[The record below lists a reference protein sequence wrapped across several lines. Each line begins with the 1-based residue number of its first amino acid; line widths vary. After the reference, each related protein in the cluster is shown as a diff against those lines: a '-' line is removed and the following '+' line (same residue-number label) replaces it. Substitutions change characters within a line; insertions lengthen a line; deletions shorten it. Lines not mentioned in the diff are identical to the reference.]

1 MGACEA
7 AKSISGEEQRFMKVV
22 QCKLVETEE
31 ELEKAYSVRHE
42 IFVKEQELFAG
53 SDRDE
58 FDSQAIHIIALL
70 HGEVIGTVRVY
81 EREENVWFGSRLAV
95 LKPFRGRAGRAL
107 IEKAKE
113 VVKKKK
119 ARRFMAYVQLPN
131 IPFFRRHRWKS
142 VGDVIDYHGTPHQL
156 METQL

>member
-1 MGACEA
+1 
-7 AKSISGEEQRFMKVV
+7 MKVV
-22 QCKLVETEE
+22 KCKLVETDE
-31 ELEKAYSVRHE
+31 ELEKAYRIRHE
-42 IFVKEQELFAG
+42 IFVKEQELFEG

-58 FDSQAIHIIALL
+58 FDSRAIHIIALL
-70 HGEVIGTVRVY
+70 YGEVIGTVRVY

-95 LKPFRGRAGRAL
+95 LKHFRGRAGKVL

-119 ARRFMAYVQLPN
+119 AKRFMAYVQLPN
-131 IPFFRRHRWKS
+131 IHFFRRHRWRS
-142 VGDVIDYHGTPHQL
+142 VDDVIDYHGTPHQL

>member
-1 MGACEA
+1 
-7 AKSISGEEQRFMKVV
+7 MKVV
-22 QCKLVETEE
+22 QCKLVETED
-31 ELEKAYSVRHE
+31 ELGKAYSVRHE

-119 ARRFMAYVQLPN
+119 AKRFMAYVQLPN
-131 IPFFRRHRWKS
+131 IPFFRRHHWKS
-142 VGDVIDYHGTPHQL
+142 AGDIMDYHGMPHQL

>member
-1 MGACEA
+1 VGACEA
-7 AKSISGEEQRFMKVV
+7 AKSISGEEQRFMKDVK
-22 QCKLVETEE
+22 CKLVETEE
-31 ELEKAYSVRHE
+31 EVEKAYSVRHE

-95 LKPFRGRAGRAL
+95 LKPFRGRAGKVL

-113 VVKKKK
+113 TVKKRKAKK
-119 ARRFMAYVQLPN
+119 FMAYVQLPN
-131 IPFFRRHRWKS
+131 VPFFRRHRWKS
-142 VGDVIDYHGTPHQL
+142 VGDVIDYHGIPHQL

>member
-1 MGACEA
+1 
-7 AKSISGEEQRFMKVV
+7 MKDVK
-22 QCKLVETEE
+22 CKLVETEE
-31 ELEKAYSVRHE
+31 EVEKAYSVRHE

-95 LKPFRGRAGRAL
+95 LKPFRGRAGKVL

-113 VVKKKK
+113 TVKKRKAKK
-119 ARRFMAYVQLPN
+119 FMAYVQLPN
-131 IPFFRRHRWKS
+131 VPFFRRHRWKS
-142 VGDVIDYHGTPHQL
+142 VGDVIDYHGIPHQL

>member
-1 MGACEA
+1 
-7 AKSISGEEQRFMKVV
+7 MKDVK
-22 QCKLVETEE
+22 CKLVETEE
-31 ELEKAYSVRHE
+31 ELEKAYRIRHE
-42 IFVKEQELFAG
+42 IFVKEQELFTG

-58 FDSQAIHIIALL
+58 FDSLAIHIIALL
-70 HGEVIGTVRVY
+70 CGEVVGTVRVY

-95 LKPFRGRAGRAL
+95 LKPFRGRAGKVL

-113 VVKKKK
+113 VVKKER

-131 IPFFRRHRWKS
+131 IPFFRRHRWRS
-142 VGDVIDYHGTPHQL
+142 VGDVMDYHGTPHQL

>member
-1 MGACEA
+1 
-7 AKSISGEEQRFMKVV
+7 MKVV

-70 HGEVIGTVRVY
+70 YGEVIGTVRVY
-81 EREENVWFGSRLAV
+81 ETEENVWFGSRLAV
-95 LKPFRGRAGRAL
+95 LKPFRGRAGKVL
-107 IEKAKE
+107 IEKAE
-113 VVKKKK
+113 ETVKKKK
-119 ARRFMAYVQLPN
+119 AKRFMAYVQLPN
-131 IPFFRRHRWKS
+131 IPFFRRHRWRS
-142 VGDVIDYHGTPHQL
+142 VGDIIDYHGTPHQL

>member
-1 MGACEA
+1 M
-7 AKSISGEEQRFMKVV
+7 
-22 QCKLVETEE
+22 
-31 ELEKAYSVRHE
+31 
-42 IFVKEQELFAG
+42 
-53 SDRDE
+53 
-58 FDSQAIHIIALL
+58 
-70 HGEVIGTVRVY
+70 
-81 EREENVWFGSRLAV
+81 WFGSRLAV

>member
-1 MGACEA
+1 
-7 AKSISGEEQRFMKVV
+7 MKVV
-22 QCKLVETEE
+22 QCKLAETEE

-42 IFVKEQELFAG
+42 IFVKEQGLFAG

-58 FDSQAIHIIALL
+58 FDSRAIHIIALL
-70 HGEVIGTVRVY
+70 YGEVIGTVRIY

-95 LKPFRGRAGRAL
+95 LKPFRGRVGKVL

-113 VVKKKK
+113 LVKKKK
-119 ARRFMAYVQLPN
+119 AKRFMAYIQLPN

-142 VGDVIDYHGTPHQL
+142 VGDIIDYHGTPHQL

>member
-1 MGACEA
+1 
-7 AKSISGEEQRFMKVV
+7 MKVV

-58 FDSQAIHIIALL
+58 FDSRAIHIIALL
-70 HGEVIGTVRVY
+70 YGEVIGTVRVY
-81 EREENVWFGSRLAV
+81 EKEENVWFGSRLAV
-95 LKPFRGRAGRAL
+95 LKPFRGRAGKVL
-107 IEKAKE
+107 IEKAIE
-113 VVKKKK
+113 VVKKQKAKK
-119 ARRFMAYVQLPN
+119 FMAYVQLPN
-131 IPFFRRHRWKS
+131 ISFFRRHRWRS

-156 METQL
+156 MEIQL